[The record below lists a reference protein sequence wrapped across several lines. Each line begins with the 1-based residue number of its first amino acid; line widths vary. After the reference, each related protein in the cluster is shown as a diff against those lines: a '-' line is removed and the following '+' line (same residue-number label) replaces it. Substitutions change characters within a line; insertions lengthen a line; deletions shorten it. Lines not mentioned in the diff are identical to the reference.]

1 MGKKETVW
9 HYFVLSVWENRWHV
23 QYERDGCYQI
33 GDKKMK
39 LYEKVAKGL
48 RESME
53 AGLFIAGDKLPS
65 IRQLVIEHSV
75 SISTVQQAYHQLEM
89 EALIEARPKSGYF
102 VSQRSVL
109 PAQPETSRPAQRPID
124 VSQWQE
130 VLELLLS
137 KAGDDSVQL
146 QHAMPNMSAPTLKPL
161 LKKMT
166 ELMRHQVALSLPYGD
181 IKGSLVLREQLAK
194 LALNSGCSLHPD
206 DLVVTSG
213 CQEGLSVC
221 LRAVTEPG
229 DIVAV
234 ESPSFYGS
242 MQAIK
247 TANLKAMEI
256 PTHSEH
262 GLSLEALELALE
274 QWPIKAILVTPTCN
288 NPMGYTMPEE
298 AKKRLY
304 QLAQSYDICII
315 EDDIYGDISYQ
326 SPRPKTIKSFDED
339 GRVLLCSSFSKTVA
353 PGIRVGWIAPGRYR
367 DKVTHIKYVSSS
379 MCPLLP
385 QLAVADFIKSGGYH
399 RHSRRVRLL
408 YKQGRDHLV
417 QSIKEHFPDDT
428 RISFPQGGYILWV
441 ELNKKIDTVKLATQC
456 KAGGVSI
463 AAGPL
468 FSATGKYRS
477 CMRLNF
483 SEQTEIEREKG
494 IRQLAVYI
502 NQQIQ
507 LIK

>member
-1 MGKKETVW
+1 
-9 HYFVLSVWENRWHV
+9 
-23 QYERDGCYQI
+23 
-33 GDKKMK
+33 MK
-39 LYEKVAKGL
+39 LYDKVANDL
-48 RESME
+48 RDNIN
-53 AGLFIAGDKLPS
+53 AGLFVVGDKLPS
-65 IRQLVIEHSV
+65 IRQLVAQYSV
-75 SISTVQQAYHQLEM
+75 SISTVQQAYHHLEM
-89 EALIEARPKSGYF
+89 ENLIEARPKSGYF
-102 VSQRSVL
+102 VSIS
-109 PAQPETSRPAQRPID
+109 PTIPEKPETSRPAQRPID

-130 VLELLLS
+130 VLDVLLT
-137 KAGDDSVQL
+137 KQGVDTIQL
-146 QHAMPNMSAPTLKPL
+146 QHAMPDMTAPSLKPL

-166 ELMRHQVALSLPYGD
+166 ELMRHQVELSLPYGD
-181 IKGSLVLREQLAK
+181 INGVLALREQVAK
-194 LALNSGCSLHPD
+194 LVMTSGCALHPD
-206 DLVVTSG
+206 DLVITSG
-213 CQEGLSVC
+213 CQEALSVC

-242 MQAIK
+242 MQALK
-247 TANLKAMEI
+247 VANLKAIEI
-256 PTHSEH
+256 PTNSES

-288 NPMGYTMPEE
+288 NPMGYTMPED

-304 QLAQSYDICII
+304 QLAQSYDISII

-379 MCPLLP
+379 MCPTLP
-385 QLAVADFIKSGGYH
+385 QMAIADFIKSGGYYKH
-399 RHSRRVRLL
+399 TRRVRLQ
-408 YKQGRDHLV
+408 YKQGRDHLIAC
-417 QSIKEHFPDDT
+417 IKRYFPEDT

-441 ELNKKIDTVKLATQC
+441 ALNKQYDTMKLASLC
-456 KAGGVSI
+456 KEGSVSI

-468 FSATGKYRS
+468 FSATGKFRS

-483 SEQTEIEREKG
+483 SEQTDVQREQG
-494 IRQLAVYI
+494 IRQLAFYI
-502 NQQIQ
+502 NQQVSFINETDNRDQ
-507 LIK
+507 